1 MSVPTPFAPGRY
13 AGGQPTADQLAAFAR
28 EGVRTVINLRGP
40 AEAVDYDE
48 AVEAARLGLH
58 YVAVPVTGAADLDRE
73 RVRVF
78 GRALDQARGD
88 GAVLVHCASSNRAGA
103 MVALDHL
110 FNRGG
115 SLAGALEL
123 GRAAGLKDL
132 DQAVVALAGREGV
145 G

>member
-13 AGGQPTADQLAAFAR
+13 AGGQPTADQLADFAR

-40 AEAVDYDE
+40 GEAVDYDE
-48 AVEAARLGLH
+48 AAEAARLGLR
-58 YVAVPVTGAADLDRE
+58 YVAVPITGAADLDRE
-73 RVRVF
+73 RVRAF
-78 GRALDQARGD
+78 GRALDEAGE
-88 GAVLVHCASSNRAGA
+88 GALLVHCASSNRAGA

-115 SLAGALEL
+115 SLIAALEL